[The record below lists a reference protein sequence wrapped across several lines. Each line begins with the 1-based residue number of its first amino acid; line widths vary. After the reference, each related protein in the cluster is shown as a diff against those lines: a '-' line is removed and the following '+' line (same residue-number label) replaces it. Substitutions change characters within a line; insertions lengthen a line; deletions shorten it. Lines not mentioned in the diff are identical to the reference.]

1 MKPDRTRNARAAR
14 FRRKT
19 DGSAQVNTQI
29 SPDAAAKLARIR
41 SEQCITLRQAIESA
55 IDAYAVM
62 HEMGC
67 NELI

>member
-41 SEQCITLRQAIESA
+41 ADHRLTLRRAIEAA
-55 IDAYAVM
+55 IDALDEKSAK
-62 HEMGC
+62 
-67 NELI
+67 